1 MLGCHGGSWIG
12 GKMCDSYSFFNFLAS
27 ESSGGQVVGASE
39 SAPSH
44 GHRSIE
50 DVGSP
55 WVALEARRAVV
66 SAGL

>member
-1 MLGCHGGSWIG
+1 M
-12 GKMCDSYSFFNFLAS
+12 
-27 ESSGGQVVGASE
+27 GASE

-44 GHRSIE
+44 DHRSIE

-55 WVALEARRAVV
+55 WVALEARRAGV

>member
-1 MLGCHGGSWIG
+1 
-12 GKMCDSYSFFNFLAS
+12 MCDSYSFFNFLAS
-27 ESSGGQVVGASE
+27 ESSGGQIVGASE